1 MFGSTWLVRSIPLV
15 VLAACPSPA
24 ASLSETERLAI
35 AASVD
40 SATRSFEAAERA
52 RDAEGVIAH
61 LAPDFYMYGDG
72 VRSGY
77 DSVAASIRGT
87 MESFQDF
94 EPGFHDVEV
103 IVLGRD
109 AAVVSMTFRDS
120 ITTASGETLQ
130 FRGPTTLVWE
140 RRGADWLIVY
150 ADADHYAVP
159 APQP

>member
-1 MFGSTWLVRSIPLV
+1 MSQLIRIFPV
-15 VLAACPSPA
+15 VLGVACQSGA
-24 ASLSETERLAI
+24 ASLSETERMAV

-52 RDAEGVIAH
+52 RDAGRIIAH
-61 LAPDFYMYGDG
+61 LAPDFYMYADG

-77 DSVAASIRGT
+77 DSVTANIRTT
-87 MESFQDF
+87 MESFKTF
-94 EPGFHDVEV
+94 EPGFHNVGV
-103 IVLGRD
+103 IVLARD

-130 FRGPTTLVWE
+130 FRGPTTLVWQ